1 MELGPTK
8 PNWIHAVKEVTREEA
23 QLLHDLGVE
32 VGCDWSG
39 KDRNGGDKWFEW
51 YDRPHW
57 SRVDLSRL
65 LRRQECPEKLVVFY
79 IRKDEKDGEN
89 EAHNS

>member
-1 MELGPTK
+1 MERGPTK

-57 SRVDLSRL
+57 SKVDLSRL
-65 LRRQECPEKLVVFY
+65 LRQECPEKLVVFY
-79 IRKDEKDGEN
+79 IRKDGED
-89 EAHNS
+89 EARNS